1 MINTRYEEYSSLN
14 ISKPFAIFPDLIRN
28 PNSAGG
34 EMNWHENL
42 ELQFCTEGMG
52 TVLLDGKKV
61 PFNVDDIVVVNS
73 NVIHYTATDT
83 FLKYSAL
90 IISTDFLKEMGFE
103 YPTINYVPK
112 IRDKALYDLLL
123 ELKNVYSKEDLPLK
137 NPKQNL
143 LLMKIL
149 LCVTENYSAK
159 KETLSQSKTFERVRG
174 AIKYIKDNY
183 HKKLTL
189 ESIAKS
195 VYTDKYILSR
205 EFKKV
210 TGKTVVQ
217 FINTLRCQI
226 ASNLISEGHTV
237 SESALL
243 CGFENLSYFTK
254 TFKKYMGVLPSNYK
268 S

>member
-1 MINTRYEEYSSLN
+1 MLNTRYEEYSGLN
-14 ISKPFAIFPDLIRN
+14 IAKSFVLFSDLIRT

-34 EMNWHENL
+34 EMNWHENI
-42 ELQFCTEGMG
+42 ELQFCTEGTG
-52 TVLLDGKKV
+52 SVLLDGEKI
-61 PFNVDDIVVVNS
+61 PFNEGDIVTVNS
-73 NVIHYTATDT
+73 NTIHYTTTDT

-90 IISTDFLKEMGFE
+90 IISTDFLNEMGFE
-103 YPTINYVPK
+103 YSTMNYTPK
-112 IRDKALYDLLL
+112 ISDEALYDLLL
-123 ELKNVYSKEDLPLK
+123 ELKTLYLKKDIYLK

-143 LLMKIL
+143 LLIKIL
-149 LCVTENYSAK
+149 LCITERYSAQ

-174 AIKYIKDNY
+174 AIKYIRNNY
-183 HKKLTL
+183 HKKIAL
-189 ESIAKS
+189 ETIAKS

-237 SESALL
+237 SEAAIL
-243 CGFENLSYFTK
+243 CGFENLSFFTK

-268 S
+268 F